1 MSLTQSE
8 VLQCGQIQAG
18 IGVFRV
24 KCGMCCFNV
33 CLIGVGRLKKG
44 LSVFRRPFVYRILGD
59 AVALAVGSDRLEEA
73 AEFRIVLQEREQ
85 VVQIG
90 NGDDG

>member
-1 MSLTQSE
+1 
-8 VLQCGQIQAG
+8 
-18 IGVFRV
+18 
-24 KCGMCCFNV
+24 MCV
-33 CLIGVGRLKKG
+33 LIGVGRLKKG

-59 AVALAVGSDRLEEA
+59 AVAFAVGSDRLEEA

-90 NGDDG
+90 NGDDGQAVLFSTS